1 MLLLSER
8 VSEINFPAIWRPKIQ
23 KNSLWCAP
31 WEHFMEQT
39 VKKLNLCWRAAVDK
53 SVWIKTWLYFPV
65 YSPNSP
71 KNENFKTIRPGDIIL
86 HKCTKNHDHMLH
98 CSWDMARVGYNCY
111 CSFWAIFSPFTA
123 RPPPPAPPNNPK
135 KENFTKMKKS
145 TWRYQ
150 HFTQVYQ
157 KSWSYAVLFLRYRV
171 WQM

>member
-53 SVWIKTWLYFPV
+53 SVWIKAWLYFPV

-111 CSFWAIFSPFTA
+111 CSFW
-123 RPPPPAPPNNPK
+123 
-135 KENFTKMKKS
+135 ENS
-145 TWRYQ
+145 WRCHHLTHMYQ
-150 HFTQVYQ
+150 R
-157 KSWSYAVLFLRYRV
+157 WWLDDIWFLRYGTR
-171 WQM
+171 QTDG